1 MEGTCIKILIS
12 TIGKRIE
19 RVPEILLK
27 PRNDVEYI
35 ISWQKEESE
44 LNNVKHS
51 ELANNIN
58 PTIQLIRNRQDVILS
73 VIHGRGLS
81 ANRNNAISVA
91 KKTTKPN
98 ADSLWILA
106 DDDVRLK
113 EGWLEELKQL
123 AAANKDAD
131 LMVLQAQTVDGR
143 PLHYY
148 PALPFDYPRMPKGF
162 YFNSM
167 GMVLR
172 ANRQW
177 PQFDTRFGLG
187 APVLNMG
194 EEDIFVHDCYNN
206 GLKIRYFPQPIIMT
220 AAVTTSSAYSAEPAL
235 QMSKGAVLTLLYG
248 RIMAL
253 PRIILT
259 AIKMRKRLSP
269 LPHLRNML
277 RGMRYILHTHQKA

>member
-1 MEGTCIKILIS
+1 MEGTSIKILIS

-35 ISWQKEESE
+35 ISWQKDEGER
-44 LNNVKHS
+44 NNIKHS
-51 ELANNIN
+51 ELVSNIN
-58 PTIQLIRNRQDVILS
+58 PSIQLIRGRQDVILS
-73 VIHGRGLS
+73 AIHGRGLS

-91 KKTTKPN
+91 QKSTKPN

-113 EGWLEELKQL
+113 DDWLEELKQL

-172 ANRQW
+172 GNRLW
-177 PQFDTRFGLG
+177 PQFDTRLGLG
-187 APVLNMG
+187 APVLKMG
-194 EEDIFVHDCYNN
+194 EEDVFIYDCYNN
-206 GLKIRYFPQPIIMT
+206 GLKISYFPQPIIMT
-220 AAVTTSSAYSAEPAL
+220 EATTTSSAYSIDPGL
-235 QMSKGAVLTLLYG
+235 QMSKGAVLTLLHG

-259 AIKMRKRLSP
+259 AIKMRNRLSP

-277 RGMRYILHTHQKA
+277 SGMKYILHTHQKA